1 MNILKDEWHQE
12 DNSLFLLHIFLGRN
26 YMEDHNVW
34 VPQIQIQTSMWS
46 VLINL
51 AASKNLA

>member
-1 MNILKDEWHQE
+1 MNILKNEWHQE
-12 DNSLFLLHIFLGRN
+12 DNSFLHIFLGRD

-34 VPQIQIQTSMWS
+34 MPQIQIQTSMWS

-51 AASKNLA
+51 AASNNLA